1 MIKRENPHMPVA
13 EIMKEVSVRWSKM
26 LKENKKPYEELAQRD
41 KKRYEMELYEVK

>member
-1 MIKRENPHMPVA
+1 MPVA

-41 KKRYEMELYEVK
+41 KKRYERELYEVK